1 MPLKLEDLRPTDGSK
16 KKRVRVGRGPG
27 SGKGKTAGKGHKG
40 QKSRSGAKSKPGF
53 EGGQTPLYVRIPK
66 KGFKN
71 INKKVYTVL
80 NLDVLEERFNNEDEV
95 TVSGLLERGIIKKTL
110 DGVKILGEG
119 TISKKLTVKVNAFSK
134 SAKEKIEAAGG
145 QIEVI

>member
-27 SGKGKTAGKGHKG
+27 SGKGKTAGKG
-40 QKSRSGAKSKPGF
+40 SKPGF

>member
-1 MPLKLEDLRPTDGSK
+1 MPLKLEDLRPTKGSMK
-16 KKRVRVGRGPG
+16 KKVRVGRGPG
-27 SGKGKTAGKGHKG
+27 SGLGKTAGKGHKG

-71 INKKVYTVL
+71 VNKKIYTVL
-80 NLDVLEERFNNEDEV
+80 NLDILEERFNDDEEV
-95 TVSGLLERGIIKKTL
+95 TVTELMQRGIVKKTL
-110 DGVKILGEG
+110 DGVKILGDG

>member
-16 KKRVRVGRGPG
+16 KKKFRVGRGPG
-27 SGKGKTAGKGHKG
+27 SNKGKTAGKGHKG

-53 EGGQTPLYVRIPK
+53 EGGQTPLYTRVPK
-66 KGFKN
+66 RGFKN
-71 INKKVYTVL
+71 VNAKVYTVL
-80 NLDVLEERFNNEDEV
+80 NLDVLEERFNSEDEV
-95 TVSGLLERGIIKKTL
+95 SVSTLLERGIIKKTL
-110 DGVKILGEG
+110 DGVKILGDG

>member
-1 MPLKLEDLRPTDGSK
+1 MPLKLEDLRPTEGSK

-71 INKKVYTVL
+71 VNKKIYTVL
-80 NLDVLEERFNNEDEV
+80 NLDILDERFSNEDEV
-95 TVSGLLERGIIKKTL
+95 TVSTLLERGIIKKTL
-110 DGVKILGEG
+110 DGVKILGDG
-119 TISKKLTVKVNAFSK
+119 AINKKLTIKVNAFSK

>member
-1 MPLKLEDLRPTDGSK
+1 MPLKLEDLRPTDGSM
-16 KKRVRVGRGPG
+16 KKRIRVGRGPG

-71 INKKVYTVL
+71 VNKKIYTVI
-80 NLDVLEERFNNEDEV
+80 NLEVLEQRFNEQDEV
-95 TVSGLLERGIIKKTL
+95 TVDGLLERGIIKKTL

>member
-1 MPLKLEDLRPTDGSK
+1 MPLKVEDLRPTDGSM

-27 SGKGKTAGKGHKG
+27 SGKGRTAGKGHKG

-71 INKKVYTVL
+71 VNKKIYTVL
-80 NLDVLEERFNNEDEV
+80 NLDVLEQRFNDDDEV
-95 TVSGLLERGIIKKTL
+95 TINSLLERGIIKKTM
-110 DGVKILGEG
+110 DGVKLLGEG
-119 TISKKLTVKVNAFSK
+119 TINKKLTVKVNAFSK

>member
-1 MPLKLEDLRPTDGSK
+1 MPLKLEDLRPTEGSMK
-16 KKRVRVGRGPG
+16 KSIRVGRGPG

-71 INKKVYTVL
+71 VNNKIYTVL
-80 NLDVLEERFNNEDEV
+80 NLDVLEQRFNDEDEV

-110 DGVKILGEG
+110 DGVKILGDG
-119 TISKKLTVKVNAFSK
+119 TINKKLTVKVNAFSK

>member
-1 MPLKLEDLRPTDGSK
+1 MPLKLEDLRPTDGSMK
-16 KKRVRVGRGPG
+16 KKVRVGRGPG

-71 INKKVYTVL
+71 VNKKLYTVL
-80 NLDVLEERFNNEDEV
+80 NLDVLEQRFNEEDEV

-110 DGVKILGEG
+110 DGVKLLGEG

>member
-1 MPLKLEDLRPTDGSK
+1 MPLKLEDLRPTDGSM

-66 KGFKN
+66 KLSL
-71 INKKVYTVL
+71 IH
-80 NLDVLEERFNNEDEV
+80 
-95 TVSGLLERGIIKKTL
+95 I
-110 DGVKILGEG
+110 
-119 TISKKLTVKVNAFSK
+119 
-134 SAKEKIEAAGG
+134 
-145 QIEVI
+145 

>member
-1 MPLKLEDLRPTDGSK
+1 MPLKVEDLRPTDGSM

-71 INKKVYTVL
+71 VNKKIYTVL
-80 NLDVLEERFNNEDEV
+80 NLDVLEQRFNDDDEV
-95 TVSGLLERGIIKKTL
+95 TINSLLERGIIKKTM
-110 DGVKILGEG
+110 DGVKLLGEG
-119 TISKKLTVKVNAFSK
+119 TINKKLTVKVNAFSK